1 MSHKDRFNAKYWYN
15 TYGLSEVH
23 PQEDIAVRGAST
35 QSSYIVTISEACD
48 SNGRRYLSNS
58 EVAEEVEEIASN
70 DVAAEF
76 CPAPGQLSR
85 NFPDPR
91 SRKEE
96 DRTIWSVRFQE
107 QRPDP
112 FAKDYDGTQ
121 SWQTGDFQDPGFAP
135 YDCSPSQWVTD
146 ERECRRAK
154 HIAQGEAHYRL
165 PYCPQHR
172 E

>member
-1 MSHKDRFNAKYWYN
+1 MGHKHRFNAKFWYN
-15 TYGLSEVH
+15 TYGLSEIH

-48 SNGRRYLSNS
+48 SNGRRYLLDS
-58 EVAEEVEEIASN
+58 EVAEETKEIVEN

-76 CPAPGQLSR
+76 CPAPGQISR

-91 SRKEE
+91 TRREE
-96 DRTIWSVRFQE
+96 ERTIFSVRFQE

-121 SWQTGDFQDPGFAP
+121 SWLTGEFTEPGFAP
-135 YDCSPSQWVTD
+135 MDCSPSNWVIE
-146 ERECRRAK
+146 ERE
-154 HIAQGEAHYRL
+154 HRL
-165 PYCPQHR
+165 QR
-172 E
+172 QEEG